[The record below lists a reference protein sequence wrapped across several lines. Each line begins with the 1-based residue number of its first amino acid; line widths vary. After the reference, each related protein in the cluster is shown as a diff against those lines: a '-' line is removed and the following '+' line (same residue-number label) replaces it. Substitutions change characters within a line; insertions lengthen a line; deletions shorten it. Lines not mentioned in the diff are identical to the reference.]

1 MMRRKITISPES
13 LKKDID
19 KYLDLVYLDHTDV
32 IIKKGGRLFLIKSI
46 SPPCQYSIDELKYE
60 IEKGIQDVKAGRS
73 YTTEEVGL
81 LLEVEEL
88 EDIKKKLFEKIDSP
102 KLAQM
107 LLCCIDEIEQS
118 GAKPSSIFKDKE
130 KIEKL
135 IEKRDSFE
143 KG

>member
-1 MMRRKITISPES
+1 MRRKVTISTGS

-19 KYLDLVYLDHTDV
+19 KYLNMVYLDHTDV
-32 IIKKGGRLFLIKSI
+32 IVKKEGRLFLIKSI

-60 IEKGIQDVKAGRS
+60 IEKSLEDAKAGKY
-73 YTTEEVGL
+73 YTTEEVML
-81 LLEVEEL
+81 LLEVEKL
-88 EDIKKKLFEKIDSP
+88 EDIKRKLFEKIDSP

-118 GAKPSSIFKDKE
+118 GAKPSSIFEDKN

-143 KG
+143 RE